1 MGKASTSKPAPAP
14 ARVNGIQVIARAASI
29 LRALESEPDGLTLAQ
44 LTERV
49 GLARSTTHRIIV
61 ALQHERLLSPT
72 AANGRYRLG
81 PALGRLGAVARGDLR
96 HRARPHIEDLSRR
109 TQETVDLGML
119 DGDQVLFVDQVQML
133 HRLVAVS
140 AVGGLLPAHCTASG
154 KALLAATRQ
163 QGALRLPTS
172 LERFTDTTIT
182 DPAELEAELD
192 RIIESSVAFDREEH
206 TRGICGVAAGVRSL
220 NGEVA
225 AVGIPVP
232 FTRFYG
238 AEDRLA
244 REVLTTARAIEA
256 DLAAHFV

>member
-1 MGKASTSKPAPAP
+1 MTSARTSSTDAPP
-14 ARVNGIQVIARAASI
+14 PRTNGIQVIARAAAI

-49 GLARSTTHRIIV
+49 GLARSTTHRILA

-72 AANGRYRLG
+72 TRDGKYRLG
-81 PALGRLGAVARGDLR
+81 PALGRLHIVARGDLR
-96 HRARPHIEDLSRR
+96 RRARPHIEELSRR
-109 TQETVDLGML
+109 TQETVDLGVL

-133 HRLVAVS
+133 HRLGAVS

-154 KALLAATRQ
+154 KALLAAARQ
-163 QGALRLPTS
+163 QGTLKLPPK

-182 DPAELEAELD
+182 ERAELEAELD
-192 RIIESSVAFDREEH
+192 RVIETGVALDCEEH
-206 TRGICGVAAGVRSL
+206 TVGICGA
-220 NGEVA
+220 A
-225 AVGIPVP
+225 AVVRGLDNELVAVGVPVP
-232 FTRFYG
+232 AARFYG

-256 DLAAHFV
+256 DLASQFA

>member
-1 MGKASTSKPAPAP
+1 MPKASTSNQAQAP
-14 ARVNGIQVIARAASI
+14 ARTNGIQVIARAAAI
-29 LRALESEPDGLTLAQ
+29 LRALESDPDGLTLAE

-49 GLARSTTHRIIV
+49 GLARSTTHRILV
-61 ALQHERLLSPT
+61 ALQRERLLSPST
-72 AANGRYRLG
+72 ANGKYRLG

-109 TQETVDLGML
+109 TQETVDLGVL
-119 DGDQVLFVDQVQML
+119 DGFQVLFVDQVQMR

-140 AVGGLLPAHCTASG
+140 AIGGLLPAHCTASG

-163 QGALRLPTS
+163 QGALRLPPS
-172 LERFTDTTIT
+172 LERFTETTIT
-182 DPAELEAELD
+182 DPADLEAELD
-192 RIIESSVAFDREEH
+192 RVIETSVAFDREEH
-206 TRGICGVAAGVRSL
+206 TQGICGVAGVVRSL

-225 AVGIPVP
+225 AVGMPIP

>member
-1 MGKASTSKPAPAP
+1 MTNASTSNPDKP
-14 ARVNGIQVIARAASI
+14 RGRTNGIQVIARAASI
-29 LRALESEPDGLTLAQ
+29 LRALETESDGLTLAQ
-44 LTERV
+44 LTQRV
-49 GLARSTTHRIIV
+49 GLPRSTTHRIIV
-61 ALQHERLLSPT
+61 ALQQERLLSPT
-72 AANGRYRLG
+72 TANGKYRLG

-96 HRARPHIEDLSRR
+96 HRARPHIEELSRR
-109 TQETVDLGML
+109 TQETVDLGVL

-133 HRLVAVS
+133 HRLGAVS

-154 KALLAATRQ
+154 KALLAAARREGT
-163 QGALRLPTS
+163 LRLPPV

-192 RIIESSVAFDREEH
+192 RVLETGVAFDREEH
-206 TRGICGVAAGVRSL
+206 TRGICGVGAVARSL
-220 NGEVA
+220 DGEIA

-232 FTRFYG
+232 VTRFYG
-238 AEDRLA
+238 AEERLA